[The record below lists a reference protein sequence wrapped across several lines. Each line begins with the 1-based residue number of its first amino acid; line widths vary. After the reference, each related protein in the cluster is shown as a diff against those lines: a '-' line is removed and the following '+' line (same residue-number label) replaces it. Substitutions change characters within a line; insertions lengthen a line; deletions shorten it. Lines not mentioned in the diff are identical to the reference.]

1 MEIELASTQIITQG
15 AELSEGWKVFVSIPD
30 QLSFGRIFVPV
41 SLFLKNGDRRF
52 DPKSMQEVKLEVS
65 HLPHAHKSKPIDQ
78 LLKSSRTSDGLAGKN
93 PKTLAK
99 LISLEGHL
107 AVYYRP
113 NGFEFEREPRFG
125 LTFTLERFNS
135 VWHGKAEE
143 LNGSLTPLA

>member
-1 MEIELASTQIITQG
+1 MEIELASTQIITRG
-15 AELSEGWKVFVSIPD
+15 AELSEGWKAYVVVPD
-30 QLSFGRIFVPV
+30 TTSGETYTKV
-41 SLFLKNGDRRF
+41 SLFLKNGERRF

-99 LISLEGHL
+99 LIRLEGHL
-107 AVYYRP
+107 SVYYRP
-113 NGFEFEREPRFG
+113 NGFEFEHEPRFG